1 MSTNFLD
8 IPVDSPDDREGVTG
22 MRLTRLDGG
31 GYSVPADQL
40 PDAVCAVVGD
50 VLGRYI
56 FHHQTID
63 KIFFAAGAR
72 QPIPEGTCARKA
84 TAWLMRLNKEHSNPC
99 DALGS
104 VLKTVM
110 DDEPSEYDEKLRSAQ
125 EEITGVLA
133 QHGMR
138 YERKGRILPILGSLP
153 TRDLAAKLRERDLP
167 GIEEEFSRA
176 LGSIGTDAR
185 AAVTAACS
193 ILEALFKTYLED
205 ERQPFPSDQSV
216 GPLWKEV
223 RKHMKIAPDDI
234 QDDDLRKVVGGL
246 SSVVDGVGAFRTHA
260 GSAHGGG
267 RTRRAPE
274 EHEARLTVHAA
285 HAVVAFLLDHWAQQ
299 RGRN

>member
-1 MSTNFLD
+1 MAEDVPVTSNQ
-8 IPVDSPDDREGVTG
+8 IPDP
-22 MRLTRLDGG
+22 
-31 GYSVPADQL
+31 
-40 PDAVCAVVGD
+40 VCVVVGD
-50 VLGRYI
+50 VLGKCI

-63 KIFFAAGAR
+63 KIFLAAGAPR
-72 QPIPEGTCARKA
+72 PIPAGSCAKKA
-84 TAWLMRLNKEHSNPC
+84 TTWLVRLNEEHPKPL

-104 VLKTVM
+104 VLKAVM

-125 EEITGVLA
+125 EEIRGVLA
-133 QHGMR
+133 QYGMR
-138 YERKGRILPILGSLP
+138 YERSGRILPNLGSLP

-167 GIEEEFSRA
+167 GIEEEFDRA

-193 ILEALFKTYLED
+193 ILEALFKMYLED
-205 ERQPFPSDQSV
+205 ERQPLPSDQSV

-223 RKHMKIAPDDI
+223 RKHMKIAPENL
-234 QDDDLRKVVGGL
+234 QEDDLRKVVGGL

-274 EHEARLTVHAA
+274 EHEARLAIHAS
-285 HAVVAFLLDHWAQQ
+285 HAVVAFILEHWARQ